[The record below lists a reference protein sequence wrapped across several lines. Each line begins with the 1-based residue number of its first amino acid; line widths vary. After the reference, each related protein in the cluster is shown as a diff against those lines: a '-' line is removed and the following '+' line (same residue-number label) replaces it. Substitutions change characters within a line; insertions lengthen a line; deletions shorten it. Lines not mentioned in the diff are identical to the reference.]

1 MKLFLTFVLPF
12 AWVAF
17 YPASHFVGGEEFR
30 LVSLLTPLVGAATF
44 GLGYLVWSRGIRRY
58 ASTGS

>member
-1 MKLFLTFVLPF
+1 LTFVLPF

-17 YPASHFVGGEEFR
+17 YPAAWFVGGPEYQRVALF
-30 LVSLLTPLVGAATF
+30 TPLVGSATF